1 MLDKLKSM
9 VGSGTAAPPSR
20 KPSPGYALPG
30 KAAAPP
36 GQKPPP
42 QAASTP
48 VPQRTGTT
56 MQEAAMVR
64 QLGTTIQETHTRTGQ
79 ALSLLHDLTTP
90 SPSEAPSQIQVLI
103 EAVQAIAESQ
113 RRQEVMLERLCAV
126 LRPRAT

>member
-9 VGSGTAAPPSR
+9 VGGTSMPSPR
-20 KPSPGYALPG
+20 KPSPGYAPPR
-30 KAAAPP
+30 KAAPTTSAKPSRPTVAPT
-36 GQKPPP
+36 P
-42 QAASTP
+42 QS
-48 VPQRTGTT
+48 TGTT
-56 MQEAAMVR
+56 AQEAGVAR
-64 QLGTTIQETHTRTGQ
+64 QFGKTIQETHARTGE

-90 SPSEAPSQIQVLI
+90 STAEGPSQIQVLI